1 MLSSAEFE
9 AMAERIFEFHRK
21 RAPGIYIGIAMVD
34 RALDE
39 LGPVTE
45 KLNVYAET
53 QACLSDVIQIMTGCT
68 TGNRYLRVLKCLG
81 RFAVTVF
88 DRADGRGVRV
98 SVDLTKIDIERMP
111 ETSRFFHRQRD
122 PAVQAGGPAREA
134 SGMKIMEEF
143 RQFGKE
149 LLRVQ
154 KVRVR
159 DYGKPP
165 MIAAAVCCDCGE
177 SYLKR
182 DEMHVKCDFCS
193 GTTPYFFVEEGRV
206 C

>member
-1 MLSSAEFE
+1 MLTPSEFE
-9 AMAERIFEFHRK
+9 AMAERVFEFHRK

-39 LGPVTE
+39 IGPIRE
-45 KLNVYAET
+45 KLNFYAET

-68 TGNRYLRVLKCLG
+68 TGNRYLRVLKDLG
-81 RFAVTVF
+81 RFAVTAF

-98 SVDLTKIDIERMP
+98 SVDLSKLDFDRMP

-134 SGMKIMEEF
+134 SGVKIMEEF
-143 RQFGKE
+143 RQYGSE

-159 DYGKPP
+159 DHGKPP
-165 MIAAAVCCDCGE
+165 MLAAIVCGDCGE

-182 DEMHVKCDFCS
+182 DEMHVKCDFCAGS
-193 GTTPYFFVEEGRV
+193 TPYYTAE
-206 C
+206 